1 MIVFPAIIILAVFVF
16 ISSRQSSAVVD
27 FFGWSVVYV
36 TCFKQCQIACIS
48 LLNPVSLGCKLRQ
61 KSKFTTKS
69 QLNNECPIDQAP
81 VVQKLD
87 SAIHRINYYPVDK
100 YLGNQ

>member
-1 MIVFPAIIILAVFVF
+1 MFPAFIILAVLIVF
-16 ISSRQSSAVVD
+16 ISSCQSSAVVD

-36 TCFKQCQIACIS
+36 TCFAQCQIACIS

-61 KSKFTTKS
+61 KSKFTLKS
-69 QLNNECPIDQAP
+69 QLNNECPIDKAQ

-87 SAIHRINYYPVDK
+87 SAIHRIDYYPVYK
-100 YLGNQ
+100 Y